1 MSSETLLFERRDGVA
16 YVTLNRPDRLNALDA
31 PLIAELTAAAVAIE
45 ADSAVRAVL
54 LRAAGRAFCAG
65 ADLMRGGIIE
75 GGTVGGGTAVGGG
88 AGGGG
93 RAASPGEAVGAS
105 LRDQFNPMISAWC
118 GLRVPV
124 VVAVGGVAAGAG
136 ASLAL
141 VGDLVLAAR
150 SASFLQLFAPKLGLM
165 PDLGSTFH
173 LPRMIGTARAKGLAL
188 LGEELKAADAAAWGL
203 IWACVE
209 DTALDAEAETLVRR
223 LAQGPTL
230 AYSRIK
236 ATFGAELPETLEEQL
251 ALEARA
257 QAALAD
263 SEDFAEG
270 LAAFRGKRAPQFK
283 GR

>member
-1 MSSETLLFERRDGVA
+1 MSSETLLIERRDGVA

-31 PLIAELTAAAVAIE
+31 ELVARLSAAARAIE
-45 ADSAVRAVL
+45 ADSTVRAVL
-54 LRAAGRAFCAG
+54 LGAAGRAFCAG
-65 ADLMRGGIIE
+65 ADLTRGGILE
-75 GGTVGGGTAVGGG
+75 DGTATRGP
-88 AGGGG
+88 
-93 RAASPGEAVGAS
+93 ASPGASVGAS
-105 LRDQFNPMISAWC
+105 LREQFNPMISAWC

-124 VVAVGGVAAGAG
+124 VVAVAGIAAGAG

-141 VGDLVLAAR
+141 VGDLVLAGR

-203 IWACVE
+203 IWGCVE
-209 DTALDAEAETLVRR
+209 DADLPREAEALVRR

-230 AYSRIK
+230 AYARIK
-236 ATFGAELPETLEEQL
+236 ATFGAGLPATLEEQL
-251 ALEARA
+251 AREASA

-270 LAAFRGKRAPQFK
+270 LSAFRGKRVPRFQ